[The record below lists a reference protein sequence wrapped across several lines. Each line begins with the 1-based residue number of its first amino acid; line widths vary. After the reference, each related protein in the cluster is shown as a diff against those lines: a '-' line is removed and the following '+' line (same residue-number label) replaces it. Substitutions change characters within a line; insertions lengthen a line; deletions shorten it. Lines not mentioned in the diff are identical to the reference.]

1 MTIVSWF
8 HGTVVT
14 VFVMVTTGA
23 GGMARVI
30 VMLSD
35 AAAPTPLV
43 PVTLNTLAP

>member
-35 AAAPTPLV
+35 AAAPEL
-43 PVTLNTLAP
+43 LAPVMVTRLLP